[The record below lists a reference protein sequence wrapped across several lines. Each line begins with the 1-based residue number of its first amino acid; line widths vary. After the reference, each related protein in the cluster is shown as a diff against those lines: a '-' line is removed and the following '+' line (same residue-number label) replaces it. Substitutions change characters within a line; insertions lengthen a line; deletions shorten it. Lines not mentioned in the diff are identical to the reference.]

1 MFVRW
6 IVAVLIGAVVAAVVG
21 SSAWLLSPVPAGL
34 FGVVFAVAAL
44 PYAPLLE
51 WIIAVA
57 PKTVPSSARSAETAE
72 MTWMDPA
79 LAGTATDLVLVVG
92 LGLAVISV
100 ARWELPTQLVLLGV
114 LLVAS
119 ASTATRYGMDR
130 TRAVSA

>member
-6 IVAVLIGAVVAAVVG
+6 IVAVLIGAVVAAGVG
-21 SSAWLLSPVPAGL
+21 SLAWLLSPVPAGL

-44 PYAPLLE
+44 PYALLLG
-51 WIIAVA
+51 WNLAVA
-57 PKTVPSSARSAETAE
+57 PKTVPSSAPSAETAE
-72 MTWMDPA
+72 MTWMNSA

-119 ASTATRYGMDR
+119 AWTATRYGMDR